1 MQIPAAVIEKMK
13 SYTPFTQSVWKA
25 CAQIPAGETRTYG
38 WIAKK
43 IGKPAAARAVGRALG
58 SNPFAPVIP
67 CHRVVGSDGA
77 LTGYS
82 AEGGTEAKRKMLAD
96 EARTGR
102 PAVRIPSVKA

>member
-1 MQIPAAVIEKMK
+1 MSIPPAVAEKMK
-13 SYTPFTQSVWKA
+13 SYTPFTQAVWKA
-25 CAQIPAGETRTYG
+25 CAGIPAGETRTYG
-38 WIAKK
+38 WIARK

-67 CHRVVGSDGA
+67 CHRVVGADGS

-82 AEGGTEAKRKMLAD
+82 AEGGTEAKKRMLAE

-102 PAVRIPSVKA
+102 PAARVPSLKA